1 MEAAGEAESL
11 LEKIK
16 PPRLEDAG
24 LEDCALPP
32 ESIKEAFLK
41 AASAVRSIIS
51 GSGNGGESEGRCVE
65 DPWEDSSDTLVGITE
80 GVSGPAEGCAAEKGS
95 GLTEAPGD
103 KVAVGGGDDAR
114 GEVDAVVG
122 TGVPES
128 AADAEACVDG
138 LVGLEIGETSKGIL
152 GRKLA
157 GGRDDVDE
165 DEEDGCKDKP
175 ILAEGY
181 GV

>member
-1 MEAAGEAESL
+1 MEAVGEAELL
-11 LEKIK
+11 LEIK

-32 ESIKEAFLK
+32 GSIKEAFLK
-41 AASAVRSIIS
+41 AASAVRSIIKAS
-51 GSGNGGESEGRCVE
+51 GDGDQSEGGCVE

-80 GVSGPAEGCAAEKGS
+80 GVSGPAEGCAAEKGG

-103 KVAVGGGDDAR
+103 KVAVGGGDDGGAK
-114 GEVDAVVG
+114 VDAVVG
-122 TGVPES
+122 TGVPEGGQ
-128 AADAEACVDG
+128 ACVDG
-138 LVGLEIGETSKGIL
+138 LQGLGIGEKSKGVL

-157 GGRDDVDE
+157 GGGDDVDE
-165 DEEDGCKDKP
+165 DEEDGCKDEP